1 MTDLSKKHADRNTK
15 WRLAGAVAAAV
26 GVSVC
31 CVGPL
36 LLLALGVGST
46 WVGNLTAMEEY
57 RPIWTV
63 ATFVFLGLAFVRV
76 YRKSK
81 EEACALGTTCS
92 PTTGGRNKF
101 LLWIV
106 TALVLGLL
114 AFPYLI
120 QHVPYAFAGSSE
132 DVPVTRQV
140 TLSVR
145 NMTCGAC
152 TVTVKMSLARVH
164 GVRDAKVTLDPP
176 WAVITYDPAKV
187 GPERLIEATTQAG
200 FPSKIMERGTPQ

>member
-1 MTDLSKKHADRNTK
+1 MPDLSKIHADGNTK
-15 WRLAGAVAAAV
+15 WSLAGAVTAAV
-26 GVSVC
+26 GASVC

-36 LLLALGVGST
+36 LLLALGVGGA
-46 WVGNLTAMEEY
+46 WVGNLTAMEKY
-57 RPIWTV
+57 RPIWTA
-63 ATFVFLGLAFVRV
+63 ATLAFLGLAFVRV
-76 YRKSK
+76 YRKPI
-81 EEACALGTTCS
+81 EEACAPGSTC
-92 PTTGGRNKF
+92 PPNAGRRKKF

-120 QHVPYAFAGSSE
+120 QYVPYAIAGGSE
-132 DVPVTRQV
+132 KVPVTRQV

-145 NMTCGAC
+145 SMTCGTC
-152 TVTVKMSLARVH
+152 TVTVRISLARVD

-187 GPERLIEATTQAG
+187 GPERLIEATTRAG
-200 FPSKIMERGTPQ
+200 FPSTIF